1 LQSVIDKTKQEM
13 KKMLSFD
20 MFDLSFVEDAII
32 FTKDQ
37 VTAPSMQSQI
47 KITNPGNRQKV

>member
-1 LQSVIDKTKQEM
+1 M
-13 KKMLSFD
+13 KKMLSFE

-37 VTAPSMQSQI
+37 VVTPSMQNQI
-47 KITNPGNRQKV
+47 KITNPGDRKKV